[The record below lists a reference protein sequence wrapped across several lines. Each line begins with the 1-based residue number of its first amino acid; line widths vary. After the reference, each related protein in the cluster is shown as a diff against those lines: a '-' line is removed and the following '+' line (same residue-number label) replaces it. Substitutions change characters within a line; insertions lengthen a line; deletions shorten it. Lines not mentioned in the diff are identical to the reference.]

1 MCTIV
6 VIVIVAVVSDTANLS
21 TFGRSLLVNGAF
33 LVIIILG
40 FALYFGRK
48 MKNMYYSQITE
59 RNSQMISGRSTR
71 NIEKSFL
78 NMVKIEYGHD
88 TDDNEEEIIRELFPL
103 ISMLKKAHTPEAK
116 LRVCN
121 NQIIQWK
128 SMLMLISDNLI
139 STSTYVST
147 HDTPDTPDKEPELF
161 ILPKSSKE
169 RD

>member
-40 FALYFGRK
+40 FALYFGKK

-88 TDDNEEEIIRELFPL
+88 TDEEEEEIIRELFLL

-121 NQIIQWK
+121 TQIMQWK

-139 STSTYVST
+139 STSTYVSNP
-147 HDTPDTPDKEPELF
+147 DTPDTPDKEPELL
-161 ILPKSSKE
+161 ILSKSSKE